1 MSKKIIKEDPDIS
14 EKNKILCV
22 QIMEDTSIPVKG
34 SNWKNKEK
42 NVGDIEKENVIV
54 GLSNWH
60 QESQTAGNF
69 QAAVVFQR
77 RIVYPL

>member
-14 EKNKILCV
+14 EKNKILRV
-22 QIMEDTSIPVKG
+22 QIMEDTSIPVKR

-42 NVGDIEKENVIV
+42 KVGDIEKENVIV

-60 QESQTAGNF
+60 QESQTAGKNCM
-69 QAAVVFQR
+69 QLVL
-77 RIVYPL
+77 YN